1 MASNNNEF
9 EVLTLTDENGS
20 LLDFE
25 FIGAVELDGNEYYA
39 LIPLQN
45 NPEREYIVLRVE
57 DAGDGEVN
65 FIDIEDDDEF
75 DRVADLVEDE
85 FFSEID
91 YDDLKGNE

>member
-1 MASNNNEF
+1 MASNNNDF
-9 EVLTLTDENGS
+9 EVITLTDENGD

-25 FIGAVELDGNEYYA
+25 FVGAVELDGKEYYA
-39 LIPLQN
+39 LIPLQD
-45 NPEREYIVLRVE
+45 NPEREYIVLRAE
-57 DAGDGEVN
+57 DAGNDEVN
-65 FIDIEDDDEF
+65 LIDIEDDEEF